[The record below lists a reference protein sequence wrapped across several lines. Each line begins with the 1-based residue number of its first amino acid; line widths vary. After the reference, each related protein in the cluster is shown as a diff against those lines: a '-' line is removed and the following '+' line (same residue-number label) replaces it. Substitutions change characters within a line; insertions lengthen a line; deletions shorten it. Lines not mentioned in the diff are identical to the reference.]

1 MYRPPVLEL
10 LKKTNPICSPGWS
23 LAGRAFNDLLLWLPP
38 RAITELHGLENL
50 PRAPAIFCPNHTHK
64 FDFLPLRAAL
74 LHHDLQL
81 MTWIKA
87 RDYKHP
93 AMRWILG
100 KGGNIPLVSRGF
112 LIATRFA
119 DVHRRKPTE
128 DEYRALRAHV
138 DDGASVDPELLAP
151 LHRADSLAGVALDRA
166 LDFRGG
172 VRRAYCVL
180 MGQSLALARQGRDV
194 GRHQHIYPQGATSR
208 QLTPGHPGAV
218 QAALALG
225 VPIIPVGVSGCR
237 EVFVGRDHPVSRG
250 GRIVIRIAAP
260 ITIDRG
266 VVPPDFVPFD
276 PDHEDAHH
284 DALQRETDRV
294 MEAINACCEPA
305 YRWADDGRSDA
316 KQGVAR
322 FYT

>member
-1 MYRPPVLEL
+1 MLDL
-10 LKKTNPICSPGWS
+10 LRVTNPICTPAWS

-38 RAITELHGLENL
+38 RATTELIGVENL
-50 PRAPAIFCPNHTHK
+50 PRGPAIFCPNHTHK

-112 LIATRFA
+112 LIASHFA
-119 DVHRRKPTE
+119 SVHRRKPSE

-138 DDGASVDPELLAP
+138 DEAAPVDPSLTAP
-151 LHRADSLAGVALDRA
+151 LDAPASIAGVALPGR
-166 LDFRGG
+166 LDFRSAI
-172 VRRAYCVL
+172 REAYRVL
-180 MGQSLALARQGRDV
+180 MGESLRLARQGRDA
-194 GRHQHIYPQGATSR
+194 GRHQHIYPQGATSK

-225 VPIIPVGVSGCR
+225 VPIVPVGVSGCR
-237 EVFVGRDHPVSRG
+237 EVFVAKDHPLSRG
-250 GRIVIRIAAP
+250 GRVVIRIARP
-260 ITIDRG
+260 ITVNRSI
-266 VVPPDFVPFD
+266 VPPDYRPFD
-276 PDHEDAHH
+276 PEHEDAHYE
-284 DALQRETDRV
+284 ALQRETDRV
-294 MEAINACCEPA
+294 MQVINECCEPE
-305 YRWADDGRSDA
+305 YRWASDGRSDA

>member
-1 MYRPPVLEL
+1 MYCPLVLEL
-10 LKKTNPICSPGWS
+10 LKKTNPICTDRWS
-23 LAGRAFNDLLLWLPP
+23 LAGRMFNDALLWLPP
-38 RAITELHGLENL
+38 RATTEIYGLENL
-50 PRAPAIFCPNHTHK
+50 PSSPAIFCPNHTHK

-119 DVHRRKPTE
+119 TVHRRKPTE

-138 DDGASVDPELLAP
+138 DEGATADPALLAP
-151 LHRADSLAGVALDRA
+151 LGNASEIAGVELDPT
-166 LDFRGG
+166 LDFRSAI
-172 VRRAYCVL
+172 RRTYREL
-180 MGQSLALARQGRDV
+180 MGESLALARRGRDA
-194 GRHQHIYPQGATSR
+194 GRHQHIYPQGATSK

-225 VPIIPVGVSGCR
+225 VPIVPVAVSGCR
-237 EVFVGRDHPVSRG
+237 EVFVGKDHPLSRG
-250 GRIVIRIAAP
+250 GRIVIRIAPAMQVDP
-260 ITIDRG
+260 T
-266 VVPPDFVPFD
+266 VVPKDFVPFD
-276 PDHEDAHH
+276 PDHEDAHY

-294 MEAINACCEPA
+294 MEVINAHCEPA
-305 YRWADDGRSDA
+305 YQWASDGKSDA